1 MSLRCTELGV
11 QLSYEACGPAT
22 KPFFCPTAS
31 APFQIHACGQVTA
44 FCPTASA
51 PIHAC
56 AQGTAFCPTSSAP
69 FLQPATAEID
79 FAPLRAKMREAL
91 GH

>member
-1 MSLRCTELGV
+1 MSLRYTELGV

-51 PIHAC
+51 PL
-56 AQGTAFCPTSSAP
+56 
-69 FLQPATAEID
+69 LQPATAEID

>member
-1 MSLRCTELGV
+1 MSVRCTELGV

-31 APFQIHACGQVTA
+31 APILACGQVTA

-51 PIHAC
+51 PV
-56 AQGTAFCPTSSAP
+56 
-69 FLQPATAEID
+69 LQPATAEID
-79 FAPLRAKMREAL
+79 FAPLRAKMREVL